1 MPNYRYVATSSTG
14 EKETGVIKA
23 ADKEAAILEVRKTV
37 GTVNS
42 IKEANEAKDIV
53 IFQPT
58 INEKN
63 LALICQQFSIIL
75 NAGLPITM
83 AINLVANQT
92 EDKYLKTLLLDV
104 ADEVKAGKP
113 LAESFEAKDPRLS
126 SVFIESIR
134 AGELS
139 GNLDK
144 TFERLT
150 DYFTNKSTVADK
162 VKSALIYPAFVI
174 VLGVIVI
181 AVIMI
186 VAVPMFTETF
196 AELGTELPFPT
207 RLLMA
212 MSDFMI
218 NWFWLICLIAAIFIL
233 AYVVY
238 SRSETGRIVTEE
250 WKLKMPI
257 LGRVRLLSA
266 SSEFA
271 NSFATMLTAGLP
283 ALSALRITARSL
295 SNYKI
300 TTEVRRAATK
310 VESGYKIGASLK
322 RETQLPDL
330 LTEVVGVGE
339 ESGSLEK
346 VLDVMAKYYDNE
358 ARTATDNAVKI
369 LEPSIVLVLAVF
381 VVFILLA
388 VYLPMFSMYS
398 SIS

>member
-1 MPNYRYVATSSTG
+1 MPNYRYTATSNIG
-14 EKETGVIKA
+14 EKTTGVIKA
-23 ADKEAAILEVRKTV
+23 ANKEAAIVELRNTI

-42 IKEANEAKDIV
+42 IKEAVETKDIE
-53 IFQPT
+53 IFKPT

-63 LALICQQFSIIL
+63 LALVCQQFSIIL

-83 AINLVANQT
+83 AIQLVANQT
-92 EDKYLKTLLLDV
+92 EDKYLKKLLMDV
-104 ADEVKAGKP
+104 SDDVKGGKS
-113 LAESFEAKDPRLS
+113 LANAFEDRDSRLS
-126 SVFIESIR
+126 SVFVESIR

-144 TFERLT
+144 TFVRLT
-150 DYFTNKSTVADK
+150 DYFTNKSTVSSK

-181 AVIMI
+181 AIIMI

-196 AELGTELPFPT
+196 AELGTELPLPT
-207 RLLMA
+207 KLLIA
-212 MSDFMI
+212 LSNFATK
-218 NWFWLICLIAAIFIL
+218 WTWLIALIVAIFVL

-238 SRSETGRIVTEE
+238 SRTEKGRLVTEE

-257 LGRVRLLSA
+257 LGKVRMLSV

-283 ALSALRITARSL
+283 VIKALRITAKSL
-295 SNYKI
+295 SNYYVTSQVNK
-300 TTEVRRAATK
+300 AAIK
-310 VESGYKIGASLK
+310 VEGGYKIGASLK
-322 RETQLPDL
+322 RETSLPEL
-330 LTEVVGVGE
+330 LTEVIGVGE

-358 ARTATDNAVKI
+358 AQTATNNAVKI
-369 LEPSIVLVLAVF
+369 LEPSIVIVLAVF